1 MDFSR
6 LEKFLDTPIKRYSS
20 AMQVRLAFSVAAHL
34 EPEILITDEV
44 LAVGDAEYAS
54 ILQEFSQKVETIRV
68 CEHR

>member
-1 MDFSR
+1 
-6 LEKFLDTPIKRYSS
+6 
-20 AMQVRLAFSVAAHL
+20 L
-34 EPEILITDEV
+34 EPETLITDEV